1 MDVISREL
9 SVRLVEE
16 QPYWQGQ
23 FRRPG
28 GVQDK
33 DLKGNGAMNHVEK
46 FELHFTGHKE
56 PLKAFKQGI
65 TGKNMYFSH
74 VGDGPEEAEK
84 ELG

>member
-1 MDVISREL
+1 M
-9 SVRLVEE
+9 RLVEE

-46 FELHFTGHKE
+46 FDLHFTGHKE

-65 TGKNMYFSH
+65 TGENMYFSH
-74 VGDGPEEAEK
+74 VGDGPQEAEK
-84 ELG
+84 EVG